1 MKETILHYIPAGA
14 LEAMTAIWSCTSYAI
29 LGASYAILGASLT
42 ILVLVTFGAVL
53 HTVWTFRRE
62 MTAFAVTV
70 VYVQRSVS
78 NATPDGFEE
87 SLFLFLCSMLCG
99 AVVLAVAYLMDEAKQ
114 ERINQR
120 IARERH
126 RAIQQRMDAAAHAQ
140 AIFR

>member
-62 MTAFAVTV
+62 MTAFLVTV
-70 VYVQRSVS
+70 VYLRPCVFSV
-78 NATPDGFEE
+78 TLVGFEE
-87 SLFLFLCSMLCG
+87 SLFLFLLSMLF
-99 AVVLAVAYLMDEAKQ
+99 VVVVFAVAYLVY
-114 ERINQR
+114 
-120 IARERH
+120 
-126 RAIQQRMDAAAHAQ
+126 
-140 AIFR
+140 